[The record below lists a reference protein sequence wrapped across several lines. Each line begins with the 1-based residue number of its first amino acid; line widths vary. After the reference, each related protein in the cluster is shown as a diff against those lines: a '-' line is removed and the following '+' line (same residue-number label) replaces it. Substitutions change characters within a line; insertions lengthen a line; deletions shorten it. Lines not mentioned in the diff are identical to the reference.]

1 MAKPVPKIR
10 IDIVTA
16 ERSVYSGEGDVLIAP
31 SVEGEIAILPK
42 HAPLLTQLQPG
53 EIVIRSDT
61 DETSMSL
68 SGGFLEVLGDR
79 VIILADTVERAD
91 EIDVD
96 RAEAAMR
103 KAEERV
109 ANRESDQDLD
119 RVLTALARS
128 RARLRVARRR
138 RSRGATSASST
149 T

>member
-1 MAKPVPKIR
+1 VPKIR

-31 SVEGEIAILPK
+31 SVEGEIAVLPR

-53 EIVIRSDT
+53 EVVIRSDT

-119 RVLTALARS
+119 RTLTALARS

-138 RSRGATSASST
+138 RSRGATLPSST